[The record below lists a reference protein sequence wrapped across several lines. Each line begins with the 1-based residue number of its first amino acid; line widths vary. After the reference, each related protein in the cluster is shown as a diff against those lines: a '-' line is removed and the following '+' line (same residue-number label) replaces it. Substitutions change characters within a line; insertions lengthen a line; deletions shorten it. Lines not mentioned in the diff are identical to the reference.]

1 MEELPCCDVTLHMY
15 IIYSNAKLRIKY
27 RSSFST
33 CLFVS
38 SISISYENQSFLAS
52 YLISLKRDLRSLSSQ
67 VARSNCND
75 KVKLIA
81 NVAIFVCII
90 KRI

>member
-1 MEELPCCDVTLHMY
+1 MSLH
-15 IIYSNAKLRIKY
+15 I
-27 RSSFST
+27 SFIVMQSYVLNIVQVSQT